1 MRRRWKILISIVA
14 GLVVLLILNAIVLD
28 HQTKGAKITEPGAQI
43 VSVLGGDLQ
52 VKQDGPRDAPPIVIL
67 HCFTCSINWWDRIT
81 PLLARHHRVIRIDL
95 LGHGGSEKP
104 SGGYSMENQAR
115 LVALVLGKLDVRGAT
130 VVGHSMGANV
140 AVALAQ
146 ESRQLVKR
154 LVIVDQSPNTDLE
167 NHDLL
172 LSLSLKPVI
181 GEAMKRTAPDF
192 MVKDGLGQAFAPG
205 FDVPDQFV
213 DDLKGM
219 TYTAYRNSA
228 NADGDFRDARPLDE
242 RVASERVPLLAIF
255 GSKDQI
261 EDVDG
266 SLKAY
271 RDGVP
276 GAETHVVAGAGH
288 SPQVERPQ
296 QTAKLILGFADQG
309 ATASGRRPS
318 PTRPCGRAGRSRRG
332 RGARRGG
339 GRAGCGRRPAARH
352 SASR

>member
-1 MRRRWKILISIVA
+1 MSRRWKILIGIVA

-28 HQTKGAKITEPGAQI
+28 HQTKGAKITEPGARI

-67 HCFTCSINWWDRIT
+67 HCFACSINWWDRIT

-115 LVALVLGKLDVRGAT
+115 LVALVLGRLGVRKAT

-146 ESRQLVKR
+146 ESRQLVRR
-154 LVIVDQSPNTDLE
+154 LVIVDQPPTTDLG
-167 NHDLL
+167 HVDFITK
-172 LSLSLKPVI
+172 LSIKPVI

-192 MVKDGLGQAFAPG
+192 MIRDGLGQAFAPG
-205 FDVPDQFV
+205 FDVPDPFV

-228 NADGDFRDARPLDE
+228 NADSDFLDARPLDE
-242 RVASERVPLLAIF
+242 RVASARVPLLVIL
-255 GSKDQI
+255 GSRDQI
-261 EDVDG
+261 VDVDG

-276 GAETHVVAGAGH
+276 GAETHVVQGAGH
-288 SPQVERPQ
+288 SPQVEKPQ
-296 QTAKLILGFADQG
+296 ETAKLILAFADQG

-332 RGARRGG
+332 PGARRGG
-339 GRAGCGRRPAARH
+339 EPAGCGRHPAPGRN
-352 SASR
+352 ASR